1 MIGCNSLC
9 LINLKM
15 VEQLLNLDILKKK
28 GQINES
34 SEFENLIELTN
45 QLFDTP
51 FITICSIDNQV
62 FIFYEDLI
70 SIYCQT

>member
-1 MIGCNSLC
+1 
-9 LINLKM
+9 M

-51 FITICSIDNQV
+51 FITICSIDNQE
-62 FIFYEDLI
+62 FIFHFLRPYQL
-70 SIYCQT
+70 YK